1 MIKFIR
7 PKPINNEIIL
17 DPSKVIMSKTDYK
30 GVIQYANEY
39 FMTICGY
46 EEYELMGKPHNVI
59 RHPDMPKVIFKF
71 MWERLHK
78 GENIYAIVK
87 NLAKDGSYYWVMTT
101 FETTYDEDGDIL
113 AHYAR
118 RKAVPIEAR
127 KTFED
132 LYKRIIKIEN
142 QNEEVAEK
150 YFYGFIEDSGK
161 TYDELFLSILGM
173 KENEFL
179 DYFQNNSLNIN
190 LPVDE
195 SVNIDIDSN
204 HIEKKKDV
212 IINSNTESTTST
224 NDDLQKLKND
234 IARLQQELDKKN
246 SEAKTKRKG
255 FFGRF
260 FSKN

>member
-1 MIKFIR
+1 MIKFVR

-39 FMTICGY
+39 FMNICGY

-71 MWERLHK
+71 MWERLRK
-78 GENIYAIVK
+78 GENIYAVVK

-118 RKAVPIEAR
+118 RKAVPIKAR

-150 YFYGFIEDSGK
+150 FFYGFIEDSGK
-161 TYDELFLSILGM
+161 TYDDLFLSVLGM
-173 KENEFL
+173 QENEYL
-179 DYFQNNSLNIN
+179 DYFQNNSLNTN
-190 LPVDE
+190 LPTDE
-195 SVNIDIDSN
+195 AVNIDIDSN
-204 HIEKKKDV
+204 HIKDTEGNV
-212 IINSNTESTTST
+212 INSNTESSTSA

-246 SEAKTKRKG
+246 SESKAKRKS

-260 FSKN
+260 FSKD